1 MSISPQL
8 IYELPPLMRWAD
20 VVHLTG
26 VYSFPTI
33 PTLVGCKVRG
43 TPIVWSP
50 RGSLQRWKKSRR
62 RVSKW
67 FWEGI
72 CNRLVSRESC
82 VLHFTSDNER
92 YESDIRLQRAQHAV
106 IPNGVEIPESQPSR
120 DWLPRGILRVLFI
133 GRLEQKKGVENL
145 LAAVRQ
151 CRAPVALTICGT
163 GDTRYVETLRA
174 CAQELGI
181 TERVTFSGHVHGESK
196 EAAFFRSDVCIVPSF
211 TENFAMVVAEALA
224 RGLPVVA
231 SRGTPCAGLGQ
242 QSCGL
247 WVDNSPES
255 LAAALDE
262 IRGMGLDEMGTR
274 GREWMRREFSW
285 GGIAQRMHDL
295 YGRILTHAPSASVLS

>member
-33 PTLVGCKVRG
+33 PTLAGCKLRAK
-43 TPIVWSP
+43 PIVWSP
-50 RGSLQRWKKSRR
+50 RGSLQRWEKSRR

-67 FWEGI
+67 LWEGI
-72 CNRLVSRESC
+72 CNRLVSRKSC
-82 VLHFTSDNER
+82 MLHFTSDNER
-92 YESDIRLQRAQHAV
+92 YESEIRIQRAQHAV

-120 DWLPRGILRVLFI
+120 DWLSRGILRVLFI
-133 GRLEQKKGVENL
+133 GRLEAKKGVENL
-145 LAAVRQ
+145 LAAVQ
-151 CRAPVALTICGT
+151 QYRAPVALTICGT

-174 CAQELGI
+174 HAQELGI
-181 TERVTFSGHVHGESK
+181 AERVTFSGHVHGEGK
-196 EAAFFRSDVCIVPSF
+196 EAAFFTSDVCVVPSF
-211 TENFAMVVAEALA
+211 TENFAMVVAESLA

-231 SRGTPCAGLGQ
+231 SRGTPWAGLEQ

-255 LAAALDE
+255 LAAALNE
-262 IRGMGLDEMGTR
+262 MRGMDLEEMGTR

-285 GGIAQRMHDL
+285 GSIAQRMHDL
-295 YGRILTHAPSASVLS
+295 YGRIVKHAPSASVPS